1 VDFREDKA
9 IMSKTTKITNLACV
23 GLLAISTA
31 AMAKDPLL
39 GGSSKPATVA
49 DTDLANVKGSG
60 AFAQYYG
67 YYGTLASY
75 YSYLYGLAGYN
86 DNAAGLFGLAYNN
99 FLTARDQ
106 ANAAASN
113 YNFAAYYA
121 FFGL

>member
-1 VDFREDKA
+1 MKKPIKVA
-9 IMSKTTKITNLACV
+9 MLACV
-23 GLLAISTA
+23 GLIAVSTA
-31 AMAKDPLL
+31 PMAKNPLL
-39 GGSSKPATVA
+39 GGSSTPQSVA
-49 DTDLANVKGSG
+49 DKELSNIKGSG
-60 AFAQYYG
+60 PFAQYYG

-86 DNAAGLFGLAYNN
+86 YNSAGLFGLAYTN
-99 FLTARDQ
+99 FSVARDQ